1 MSETVNILLIGVIL
15 FLILRPKRN
24 KKTQLILTTFI
35 NNYQIKILTM
45 KLKPNEFVDSILSL
59 VDSSQNPVTDA
70 VFSNIVLASSDEA
83 VFTTSTD
90 VNSDGQVDIV
100 GVSVGTA
107 DLNVS
112 CDVAYTDP
120 ATQEQVNTSKT
131 ATVNI
136 TVAMPADPN
145 ATTLVVSFTD
155 AAPVS

>member
-1 MSETVNILLIGVIL
+1 
-15 FLILRPKRN
+15 
-24 KKTQLILTTFI
+24 
-35 NNYQIKILTM
+35 M